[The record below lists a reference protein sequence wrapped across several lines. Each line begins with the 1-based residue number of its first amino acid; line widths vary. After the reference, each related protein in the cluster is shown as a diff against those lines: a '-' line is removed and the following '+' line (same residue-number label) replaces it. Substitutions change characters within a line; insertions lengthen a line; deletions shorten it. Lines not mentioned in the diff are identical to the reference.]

1 MTTART
7 GTELPEFGPAI
18 NTFNRFGQ
26 RHEPRPPRESNP
38 NAVAIRRGIEERLE
52 ARRRRAQDGF
62 YS

>member
-7 GTELPEFGPAI
+7 GTELPEFGPDI

-26 RHEPRPPRESNP
+26 RQEPRTPRESNP
-38 NAVAIRRGIEERLE
+38 NAVAIRRSIEERLD
-52 ARRRRAQDGF
+52 AKRRRAQDSF